1 MTEMER
7 KYFGSSCFDDLI
19 TNIKKLL
26 ITRRLQLKSTIL
38 LLEFENK
45 IRDSNLNLRNKV
57 RGTDGSSPRGVDPS
71 CC

>member
-7 KYFGSSCFDDLI
+7 KYFGSSSFDELF
-19 TNIKKLL
+19 TNIKNL
-26 ITRRLQLKSTIL
+26 IKRQLQLKSTKL